1 MLDCETEYVLM
12 KLHTPQM
19 LSFLASCW
27 ISFLWY
33 MRLTSSAFND
43 TLRSR
48 RSALSGLFCSQQYT
62 EVENMCLILE
72 DSSDWLPETDL
83 FSAQQHTGKT
93 ELWRRARKMK
103 CHEIVIS
110 SGFAICTANPFV
122 ADQKH
127 RCFFEIYIRGNCGG
141 GLQIRKR
148 PATKKEE

>member
-1 MLDCETEYVLM
+1 
-12 KLHTPQM
+12 
-19 LSFLASCW
+19 
-27 ISFLWY
+27 
-33 MRLTSSAFND
+33 
-43 TLRSR
+43 
-48 RSALSGLFCSQQYT
+48 
-62 EVENMCLILE
+62 MCLILE

>member
-1 MLDCETEYVLM
+1 
-12 KLHTPQM
+12 
-19 LSFLASCW
+19 
-27 ISFLWY
+27 
-33 MRLTSSAFND
+33 MRLTSSAFSK

-48 RSALSGLFCSQQYT
+48 RSALSGLFCSEQYA
-62 EVENMCLILE
+62 EVDFMCLILE
-72 DSSDWLPETDL
+72 DSSVWLPEIDL

-110 SGFAICTANPFV
+110 SGFPICTANPFV

-127 RCFFEIYIRGNCGG
+127 CCSFEIYIRGNCGG